1 MTRLIIAEYEGVAK
15 LDNIELE
22 VNARE
27 QLDELTGVSSVII
40 TERKQRGTAKKSMP
54 QMRFLDEKGDSVNK
68 HGTDTPVAIA
78 LPPGATLMVR
88 DNEAVKI
95 GDIIA
100 KMPQVAGKSRDIT
113 GGLPRVA
120 ELFEAREPK
129 LSEILAKATG
139 RVSLR
144 GMRRN
149 KQILVIVDEKGRE
162 HEHHISK
169 ERSILVQDGSL
180 TNKGEAIVDGDAN
193 PHEILSMR
201 GIEALV
207 AYIVNEVQ
215 DVYRLQGVNI
225 NDKHIEVIV
234 HQMLRCVQVT
244 DAGQSQFILGDQVL
258 LSSVMEENAM
268 LAEQEKK
275 RLNTSRFCLALR
287 KHLWPLIHLFQLPL
301 SKKRRAY

>member
-100 KMPQVAGKSRDIT
+100 KMPQVAGKAVTLPAACRVSRNYLKRANLNYPRFWPKPR
-113 GGLPRVA
+113 GGL
-120 ELFEAREPK
+120 
-129 LSEILAKATG
+129 
-139 RVSLR
+139 SLR

-275 RLNTSRFCLALR
+275 PANTSRFCLALR